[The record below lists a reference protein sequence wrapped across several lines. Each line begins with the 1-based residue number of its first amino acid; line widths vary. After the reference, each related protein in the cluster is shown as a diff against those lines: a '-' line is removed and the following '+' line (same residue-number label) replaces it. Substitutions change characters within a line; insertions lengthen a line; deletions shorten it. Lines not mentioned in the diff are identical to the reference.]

1 MVKVVLERHLKAGK
15 RGDFIHLLKE
25 LRTAT
30 IHHRGYVTGETLSS
44 IDDSSVILVLSMW
57 QSLEDWKAWE
67 ESPQRLDLEEKV
79 EPLLS
84 ENPRVNVYQVMATE

>member
-30 IHHRGYVTGETLSS
+30 IHQRGYVTGETLSS

>member
-1 MVKVVLERHLKAGK
+1 MVKVVIERHLKAGR

-30 IHHRGYVTGETLSS
+30 IHQRGYVNGETLSS
-44 IDDSSVILVLSMW
+44 IDDSSVILVLGMW
-57 QSLEDWKAWE
+57 QRLEDWKAWE
-67 ESPQRLDLEEKV
+67 ESPQRLELEEKV